1 MATSTLK
8 TTPNLSLLQI
18 LVLLLGRFT
27 FNTGFRVIY
36 PLLPLLANGL
46 QVSLSMVSLLVTVQ
60 VGATM
65 LSPLGGMLADRFGER
80 RSMLIGLGIFIFGA
94 AICALASSFMPFM
107 LGYTLIG
114 IATALY
120 MSPAQAYAS
129 ARSAYTERARILGL
143 LELSWAASAL
153 LGVAALTQLI
163 AWQASWTPA
172 FVVLGIAAL
181 LTFGLTIIL
190 LSPGTLQPHTRTTTT
205 TGGLTLLRR
214 SDILAALGM
223 MFFQLLAAELI
234 FVIYATWLERDFA
247 ASTEQIGLIFGLLG
261 IVELGG
267 ALTATL
273 FTDRIGKRRA
283 VLIGFAG
290 VAIFQALLPLSSGH
304 WLLFLALF
312 LLFDLCFEFAIV
324 SAFPLMSGLTEHG
337 RGTVLA
343 LMVAMMGLGRVV
355 GSLAGPALFL
365 TIGIWGN
372 GLLAAAGAIIGVLL
386 CFWLVPEGHA

>member
-1 MATSTLK
+1 M
-8 TTPNLSLLQI
+8 TTPTLTAGPSLSLPQI
-18 LVLLLGRFT
+18 LVLLLGRFV

-36 PLLPLLANGL
+36 PLLPLLAHGL

-65 LSPLGGMLADRFGER
+65 LSPLGGMLADRYGER
-80 RSMLIGLGIFIFGA
+80 RSMLLGLALFSVGA
-94 AICALASSFMPFM
+94 AICGLASEFGMFM

-114 IATALY
+114 MATALY

-129 ARSAYTERARILGL
+129 ARSAYSERARILGL
-143 LELSWAASAL
+143 LELSWAAAAL
-153 LGVAALTQLI
+153 LGVAGLTQLI
-163 AWQASWTPA
+163 AWQASWAPA
-172 FVVLGIAAL
+172 FWVLGLGAL
-181 LTFGLTIIL
+181 FIFGLTITL
-190 LSPGTLQPHTRTTTT
+190 LSPGTLHAHAPSTPTAR
-205 TGGLTLLRR
+205 LNLLQRR
-214 SDILAALGM
+214 DILAALGT

-234 FVIYATWLERDFA
+234 FVIYATWLEHDFA
-247 ASTEQIGLIFGLLG
+247 ATTEQIGLIFGLLG

-267 ALTATL
+267 SLAATL
-273 FTDRIGKRRA
+273 FTDRLGKRRA
-283 VLIGFAG
+283 VLIGFSG
-290 VAIFQALLPLSSGH
+290 VALFQALLPLSSGH
-304 WLLFLALF
+304 WLLFLFLF

-324 SAFPLMSGLTEHG
+324 SAFPLVSGLTDNG

-372 GLLAAAGAIIGVLL
+372 GLLAAAGAILGVML